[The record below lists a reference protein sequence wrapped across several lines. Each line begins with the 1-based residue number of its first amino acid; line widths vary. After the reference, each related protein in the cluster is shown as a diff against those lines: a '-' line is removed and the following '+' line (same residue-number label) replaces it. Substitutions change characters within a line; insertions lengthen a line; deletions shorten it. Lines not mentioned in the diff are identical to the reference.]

1 MFDHSD
7 KFDHLIALA
16 AMKCT
21 EEEAEAL
28 KEMDTSNVCF
38 DNSYYRKR
46 SKMIRKY
53 RHIQGVKRSKFIAT
67 RLLAAILITA
77 ALVALLIGCVPGLG
91 RAIYDAIVGWYE
103 QYFTVRYESP
113 SGQEKETSPETAPE
127 NEEQIVVPTF
137 IKEIRKP
144 TNLPNDVYEDI
155 VVDNDAKCSIDYYID
170 EEHLFSFTQFT
181 LYPSDKYV
189 DNEEVDVTYTYI
201 NGHYATIVDYV
212 NKKETNILWSDG
224 EYSYHIFS
232 TRCDVEILL
241 EYAKSVK

>member
-1 MFDHSD
+1 MFDQSD

-113 SGQEKETSPETAPE
+113 FGQEKETESE
-127 NEEQIVVPTF
+127 NEG
-137 IKEIRKP
+137 EIIAPKVIEEVRKP
-144 TNLPNDVYEDI
+144 TALPEGVWEDI
-155 VVDNDAKCSIDYYID
+155 VVDNDARVIIDYYIG
-170 EEHLFSFTQFT
+170 EEHLFSFTQFV
-181 LYPSDKYV
+181 LKPHDKYV
-189 DNEEVDVTYTYI
+189 DNEEMDVTYAYI
-201 NGHYATIVDYV
+201 NGNYATIAEYV
-212 NKKETNILWSDG
+212 NKKEINILWSDG

-232 TRCDVEILL
+232 TRCDVEALL
-241 EYAKSVK
+241 EYAASVK